1 RALSSAASDVY
12 KRQSQPA
19 LICETILQQIE
30 RGLFATQSKRLPSE
44 RELSEIFNASRL
56 TVKDALQQL
65 EIQGIIYRKERRGW
79 FLV

>member
-1 RALSSAASDVY
+1 MNDQLSS
-12 KRQSQPA
+12 QLA